1 MNKNIGRSI
10 ADARLRDYYSLRFCL
25 LLLLI
30 AVHGN
35 ATCYDERKVIYIQP
49 LGNVEKPDIDLV
61 KGSVENF
68 YHYKCIIKPPVNFT
82 NDILA
87 NSKTRYEANRILSKY
102 NTSENLLI
110 LTEKDIACANP
121 ERHSVEW
128 GIFGL
133 GYRPGTTCVIST
145 FRLKRH
151 ASAQLFNSRLTKV
164 CLHEIG
170 HNLGL
175 NHCTSGDKRC
185 LMNDANGTIKEVD
198 QEQIF
203 LCGKCKKAIEK

>member
-1 MNKNIGRSI
+1 MKILLI
-10 ADARLRDYYSLRFCL
+10 KHYTLCFL
-25 LLLLI
+25 LLLSAI
-30 AVHGN
+30 AKQAN
-35 ATCYDERKVIYIQP
+35 AIFYDEPKVIYIQP
-49 LGNVEKPDIDLV
+49 LGNVDKSDINIV
-61 KGSVENF
+61 KASVEQF
-68 YHYKCIIKPPVNFT
+68 YHYRCIIKPQINFT

-87 NSKTRYEANRILSKY
+87 DSKTRYEANRILSKY

-110 LTEKDIACANP
+110 LTDKDIACANP
-121 ERHSVEW
+121 ERHSTEW

-145 FRLKRH
+145 FRLKRK
-151 ASAQLFNSRLTKV
+151 ATAQLFNSRLTKV

-203 LCGKCKKAIEK
+203 LCGKCRKAIGT

>member
-1 MNKNIGRSI
+1 MKSI
-10 ADARLRDYYSLRFCL
+10 HIKCCRLLCL

-30 AVHGN
+30 VTQAS
-35 ATCYDERKVIYIQP
+35 AIFYDELKIIYIQP
-49 LGNVEKPDIDLV
+49 LGHVERSDINLV
-61 KGSVENF
+61 KSAVEGF
-68 YHYKCIIKPPVNFT
+68 YHYKCIIKPQVNFAK
-82 NDILA
+82 DILA
-87 NSKTRYEANRILSKY
+87 DSKIRYEANRILSKY
-102 NTSENLLI
+102 NTSQNLLI
-110 LTEKDIACANP
+110 LTEKDIACVNP
-121 ERHSVEW
+121 ERHSTEW

-151 ASAQLFNSRLTKV
+151 ASAQLFHSRLTKV

-185 LMNDANGTIKEVD
+185 LMNDAKGTIKEVD
-198 QEQIF
+198 GEQIF
-203 LCGKCKKAIEK
+203 LCDKCWKVIGGNL

>member
-1 MNKNIGRSI
+1 MKIRVIKYYALCICFSLLAI
-10 ADARLRDYYSLRFCL
+10 AKRT
-25 LLLLI
+25 
-30 AVHGN
+30 N
-35 ATCYDERKVIYIQP
+35 AIYYDEPKVIYIQP
-49 LGNVEKPDIDLV
+49 LGNVDKSDIKIV
-61 KGSVENF
+61 KSSVEHF
-68 YHYKCIIKPPVNFT
+68 YHYKCIIKPQVNFT
-82 NDILA
+82 KDILA
-87 NSKTRYEANRILSKY
+87 DSKTRYEANRILSKY
-102 NTSENLLI
+102 NTSDNLLI
-110 LTEKDIACANP
+110 LTGKDIACVNLA
-121 ERHSVEW
+121 RHSTEW

-198 QEQIF
+198 QEQKF
-203 LCGKCKKAIEK
+203 LCGKCRKAIAK